1 VRDCIGGVMKKIGYL
16 LLIIIFIL
24 FELLLFYRYG
34 NEIKGYRSIF
44 WLSHFLLSFI
54 FIFFNSYFR
63 GERQFDIFIVIFPII
78 GFVML
83 FINQLLF
90 FRKLFQSEIEINQDL
105 ERYISEE
112 YENKVIDR
120 SIDLNLIGAYDIL
133 AVGTPYEKKDFLI
146 GFETHNLK
154 FKVEV
159 LKKALWDNDIE
170 VIHYAATEINKI
182 DEEFQKNIKEK
193 TEKNDLE
200 ALCKIYFEYC
210 ESGLLKDEVLEFYQK
225 RYLELLSQ
233 KEILSSDDL
242 YMELIVCRDMKN
254 HERCNSIIK
263 TLIENKNKEKNIVEL
278 IKKYYYDMNDKK
290 MLKEVEKWQESV

>member
-1 VRDCIGGVMKKIGYL
+1 MKKIGYL

-290 MLKEVEKWQESV
+290 MLKEVEEWQESV

>member
-1 VRDCIGGVMKKIGYL
+1 MKKIGYL

-242 YMELIVCRDMKN
+242 YRELIVCRDMKN

-290 MLKEVEKWQESV
+290 MLKEVEEWQESV